1 MLTIPQGFE
10 QGRLQPG
17 DECHEL
23 FHLKSSFTSISEM
36 LAQITNIVCFL
47 NNPASFKLV
56 DIQKAVHI

>member
-23 FHLKSSFTSISEM
+23 FHLKSSFISISEM
-36 LAQITNIVCFL
+36 LAHIMNIVCFFK
-47 NNPASFKLV
+47 NPASFKLV